1 MSINKLNNKNVFLIG
16 LLVLLSLSACSN
28 APSLQ
33 SSQQILQLDS
43 SDFAQYWVA
52 KDKLIDW
59 RNNLPK
65 ELQSS
70 STASA
75 TQYKASF
82 VVNSSGQMT
91 QLEVINSVT
100 GELLEQAAL
109 IEVSSQEFYPTVQNS
124 ALQAVRISTSFSL

>member
-1 MSINKLNNKNVFLIG
+1 MSINKLNNKSVFLIG
-16 LLVLLSLSACSN
+16 LLVLLSLSACSS

-43 SDFAQYWVA
+43 SDIAQYWVA

-59 RNNLPK
+59 RNSLPK

-75 TQYKASF
+75 AQYKASF

-109 IEVSSQEFYPTVQNS
+109 TEVSSQEFYPTVQNS